1 MPHLKY
7 NVDASKLL
15 FAHVSEVFR
24 LRRQTSD
31 LSVGTQE
38 AIIQSR
44 ALLAKVDDV
53 LAMHAMREGWLWPA
67 Y

>member
-1 MPHLKY
+1 MPHHRY

-15 FAHVSEVFR
+15 FAYVSEAFR

-44 ALLAKVDDV
+44 ALIAKVDDS
-53 LAMHAMREGWLWPA
+53 LALNAPPGWLWPA

>member
-15 FAHVSEVFR
+15 YPYVSEVFR

-31 LSVGTQE
+31 LSAGTQE

-44 ALLAKVDDV
+44 ALIAKVDDI
-53 LAMHAMREGWLWPA
+53 LAMKAPPRLLWPV